1 MIESNL
7 NLFKKDVYSQF
18 GEDGIIEELINRLE
32 KKKNFQCCEFGAW
45 DGEFLSNTCNLIRNK
60 NYKAIL
66 IEPDKKKFRELNNN
80 FKDNSIIKIN
90 SFVEVEGKN
99 SLDNI
104 LKTYKFDKNFDFLS
118 IDVDGNDYH
127 LFDSL
132 KIYTPKIICIEFNP
146 SIPNEVEFFQ
156 INNVKLN
163 QGSSILSLAN
173 LAKTKGYSPVAAT
186 YTNLFLINNNYLNL
200 IVEKKNLSVSDIR
213 DDSHARNFIFFG
225 YDGEIFTSR
234 SIYLPWHGISLKKI
248 RFLPQIL
255 NKYPPNYNYFQIVF
269 FLLFKI
275 MINPFKYL
283 KKIIKI
289 FKNKK

>member
-1 MIESNL
+1 MNPI
-7 NLFKKDVYSQF
+7 
-18 GEDGIIEELINRLE
+18 
-32 KKKNFQCCEFGAW
+32 
-45 DGEFLSNTCNLIRNK
+45 
-60 NYKAIL
+60 
-66 IEPDKKKFRELNNN
+66 KKKFRELNNN
-80 FKDNSIIKIN
+80 FKDRNIIKIN

-104 LKTYKFDKNFDFLS
+104 LKTHEFDKDFDFLS

-132 KIYTPKIICIEFNP
+132 KIFTPKIICIEFNP

-186 YTNLFLINNNYLNL
+186 YTNLFLINDNYLNL
-200 IVEKKNLSVSDIR
+200 IVEKNNLSVSDIR
-213 DDSHARNFIFFG
+213 DDSHVRNFIFFG
-225 YDGEIFTSR
+225 YDGEIFTSKN
-234 SIYLPWHGISLKKI
+234 IYLPWHGISLKKI

-255 NKYPPNYNYFQIVF
+255 KNYPPNYNYFQIVF
-269 FLLFKI
+269 FLLFKL
-275 MINPFKYL
+275 MINPLKYL